1 MVKEYSE
8 LILMREDLYN
18 LICRLEAKKNYFN
31 CSDLLSVCDE
41 IDYYISI
48 YNNIDNAIQGMEV
61 RYA

>member
-1 MVKEYSE
+1 MVKKYSE

-18 LICRLEAKKNYFN
+18 LICHLDSKKNYCN
-31 CSDLLSVCDE
+31 CSDLLSICDE

-48 YNNIDNAIQGMEV
+48 YKNIDNAIQKMEV

>member
-18 LICRLEAKKNYFN
+18 LICHLDSKKNYFN

-48 YNNIDNAIQGMEV
+48 YKNIDNAIQNLEV
-61 RYA
+61 RCA

>member
-18 LICRLEAKKNYFN
+18 LICHLDSKKNYFN

-48 YNNIDNAIQGMEV
+48 YKNIDNAIQNLEV
-61 RYA
+61 RYV

>member
-18 LICRLEAKKNYFN
+18 LICHLD

-48 YNNIDNAIQGMEV
+48 YKNIDNAIQNLEV
-61 RYA
+61 RYG